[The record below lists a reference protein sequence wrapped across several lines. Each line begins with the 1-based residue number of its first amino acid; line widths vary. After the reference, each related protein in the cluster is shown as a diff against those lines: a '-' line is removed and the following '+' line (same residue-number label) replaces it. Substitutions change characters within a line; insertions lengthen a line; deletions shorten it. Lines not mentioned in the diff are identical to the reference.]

1 LGGNSALH
9 DNYRDDPQLHQ
20 INEQLRNEPS
30 LRPPTYRLERMLA
43 DGLDLAVSGKEAMAG
58 AGEAWFLVAEFRADG
73 RFNAAKFLIEGVAS
87 SDVKQYSFFVET
99 DFAGG

>member
-1 LGGNSALH
+1 VIPKHFAPCDRRVKRSLPAGYFAL
-9 DNYRDDPQLHQ
+9 P
-20 INEQLRNEPS
+20 
-30 LRPPTYRLERMLA
+30 A
-43 DGLDLAVSGKEAMAG
+43 D
-58 AGEAWFLVAEFRADG
+58 VAPKFRVDR